1 MQQLDEKSSLSTS
14 GQQGTC
20 FITIRKMIS
29 DHLLRKCPELLQFSR
44 TFQLTAECYYQTSGR
59 NCLQRIKKNMKKW
72 QGIIREWP
80 SKYPNQVS
88 NAPPFYVLDNIF
100 NPSEW
105 PLQQSEVISYV
116 TFRCNFTELVV
127 SEAMSSWH
135 LQVKME
141 LHRWQCHCFMY
152 IICLQGLTSLC

>member
-1 MQQLDEKSSLSTS
+1 MFYHNKKDDIRPLAQEMSRAAPVLKDTS
-14 GQQGTC
+14 AHC
-20 FITIRKMIS
+20 RM
-29 DHLLRKCPELLQFSR
+29 LLP
-44 TFQLTAECYYQTSGR
+44 TSGR

-105 PLQQSEVISYV
+105 PLQQSEVISYM